1 MNFQSFKDQLPI
13 STSRIFLG
21 GKRNVREEDKPK
33 LVLLG
38 KLLASEL
45 SYMIFRSGNAEG
57 SDALFAEGVCRVD
70 PTRFESILPY
80 ENHRKKNL
88 NTYSQSYSMDQVDLA
103 ADDDL
108 VYYTKSNKA
117 NANLINRYMDGH
129 KDRNGMKAAYLFR
142 DTMAIIGSKSIPL
155 EPVSFAFFYIDPA
168 DPLGGGTGHT
178 IKVCQENNIPYLTQE
193 IWMSWV

>member
-1 MNFQSFKDQLPI
+1 MNFQTFKDQLPI
-13 STSRIFLG
+13 TANHIFLG
-21 GKRNVREEDKPK
+21 GKRKVLEQDKAK
-33 LVLLG
+33 LAQLGVLL
-38 KLLASEL
+38 ATEL
-45 SYMIFRSGNAEG
+45 DYIIFRSGNAEG
-57 SDALFAEGVCRVD
+57 SDALFAEGICSVD

-88 NTYSQSYSMDQVDLA
+88 NPYSQSYSMDQVNLA

-117 NANLINRYMDGH
+117 NVNLVNRYIDGH

-155 EPVSFAFFYIDPA
+155 EPVSFAFFYIDPN

-178 IKVCQENNIPYLTQE
+178 IQVCQENNIPYLTQE